1 MEYLI
6 ISGMSGAGKSLAADV
21 LEDIGYYCIDNMP
34 VKLIPQFTE
43 LFGSL
48 DGENKKA
55 AFVVDVRGGGDYSYL
70 FRTLEELSRA
80 GNSCHVLFLDCADE
94 TLINRQKASRRRH
107 PLDMDGRGLEAAIRQ
122 ERELMEPVRR
132 KADYVIDTTALSA
145 AGLKNRLFRLFGDGG
160 EGGMMTVSV
169 CTFGYK
175 YGIPREADLVFDVRF
190 LKNPYYQQALRPQT
204 GLDQPVYDYVFTDPN
219 AEVFVAKTTDLL
231 RFLLP
236 LYVKE
241 GKTSL
246 VIAVGCTGGRHR
258 SVTIGRRLH
267 QELLQAGI
275 GATLLNR
282 DVEKG

>member
-1 MEYLI
+1 
-6 ISGMSGAGKSLAADV
+6 
-21 LEDIGYYCIDNMP
+21 
-34 VKLIPQFTE
+34 
-43 LFGSL
+43 
-48 DGENKKA
+48 
-55 AFVVDVRGGGDYSYL
+55 
-70 FRTLEELSRA
+70 
-80 GNSCHVLFLDCADE
+80 
-94 TLINRQKASRRRH
+94 
-107 PLDMDGRGLEAAIRQ
+107 
-122 ERELMEPVRR
+122 MEPVRR

>member
-1 MEYLI
+1 
-6 ISGMSGAGKSLAADV
+6 
-21 LEDIGYYCIDNMP
+21 
-34 VKLIPQFTE
+34 
-43 LFGSL
+43 
-48 DGENKKA
+48 
-55 AFVVDVRGGGDYSYL
+55 
-70 FRTLEELSRA
+70 
-80 GNSCHVLFLDCADE
+80 
-94 TLINRQKASRRRH
+94 
-107 PLDMDGRGLEAAIRQ
+107 
-122 ERELMEPVRR
+122 MEPVRR

-258 SVTIGRRLH
+258 SVAVASELAAFITKRGYTVVLDHRDMNRR
-267 QELLQAGI
+267 
-275 GATLLNR
+275 
-282 DVEKG
+282 